1 MMIRLPWAGTV
12 VAVACLAI
20 ASARFADANPKQS
33 APAPRPAPHP
43 VMSAPRPQMGGGAPH
58 LPGNMGGGAHLPGNM
73 AGHYPGGGGAGSGA
87 HLPSNMGH
95 AQPHTVGMAQHQTQ
109 SRTQPQRAETQ
120 RTRPEEGRR
129 QTEGGRG
136 EHPEEGR
143 HDTAG
148 GREERGNAQRPEKA
162 RDERGNQS
170 GEAHGG
176 PRQHTAEAKKTLS
189 PGQTPHGYAAKYD
202 SRLGG
207 SARLNTRG
215 LREAMGMPHAPRP
228 FLHAP
233 AHRDIAGDHAFA
245 AAHAHDFHVRDVRG
259 FTPRELSVWRGGR
272 WHNEWHYGRRG
283 WWWEVDGVWYGY
295 PEPIWPYPVEVAD
308 LTVYDTP
315 VIDGPDLTAYEE
327 PVAAPDA
334 TATED
339 AAAEPPADQP
349 PADQPQADQSAQ
361 QVAAV
366 IPPLPPAPAGW
377 FRCEQPGGYY
387 PGVNACGTGWT
398 LVQTA
403 PLPGEQ

>member
-1 MMIRLPWAGTV
+1 MMTAPFMRAMMTRLPWAGTV
-12 VAVACLAI
+12 VAVTCLAM
-20 ASARFADANPKQS
+20 ASARFADANPKQN

-58 LPGNMGGGAHLPGNM
+58 PPGNMGGGAHGPGNM
-73 AGHYPGGGGAGSGA
+73 AGHYPGGGVGSGA
-87 HLPSNMGH
+87 HPPGNMGH
-95 AQPHTVGMAQHQTQ
+95 AQPHTVGMAQHPTQ
-109 SRTQPQRAETQ
+109 SRVPPSRMEAQHNRD
-120 RTRPEEGRR
+120 
-129 QTEGGRG
+129 
-136 EHPEEGR
+136 EEGR
-143 HDTAG
+143 HSTAS
-148 GREERGNAQRPEKA
+148 GREERGNVPRRETAH
-162 RDERGNQS
+162 DERGNRS
-170 GEAHGG
+170 VGALGA
-176 PRQHTAEAKKTLS
+176 PRPLHTAQAKKPLS

-215 LREAMGMPHAPRP
+215 LREAMNLPHAPRP
-228 FLHAP
+228 YLHAP

-259 FTPRELSVWRGGR
+259 FTPRELSVWRGGG

-295 PEPIWPYPVEVAD
+295 PEPIWPYPLEVAD

-327 PVAAPDA
+327 PVAAPDV
-334 TATED
+334 TATD
-339 AAAEPPADQP
+339 DTGAAPPADQP
-349 PADQPQADQSAQ
+349 PADQPPADQTLAEQPAQ
-361 QVAAV
+361 PVAAV